1 MSGDWPAER
10 PLSAALSRATGFGL
24 FATFEFYILD
34 GILGAA
40 CINARGRPMTKAD
53 HPPEG
58 LVGQA

>member
-10 PLSAALSRATGFGL
+10 PLSAALSLATGFGL

-40 CINARGRPMTKAD
+40 CINARAQTHDKSRP
-53 HPPEG
+53 PPEG